1 MGMQGHA
8 QTGVTDTITKGEHEW
23 ACKGMHRQRWACTQ
37 RVTHTQLRDDAITLL
52 HSFYQGTAIS
62 YNVDRQVQLCNSIY
76 HISNPTL
83 CNLCNHKL
91 LHQ

>member
-52 HSFYQGTAIS
+52 HSS
-62 YNVDRQVQLCNSIY
+62 PPKRNSSRIQWTTKAWKR
-76 HISNPTL
+76 SGAVCTREG
-83 CNLCNHKL
+83 
-91 LHQ
+91 